1 MFFGNSRISFIKNL
15 VSLIGNATDN
25 NYVITFIDESVSDY
39 TNAQGTSIGPYWQED
54 YENFLVTMEG
64 KNSNSYIVFDIE
76 TQGSTPDYIWA
87 ENSSTSLPF
96 SSDNIVNIFRP
107 NSGTQQEFYET
118 VLMNLE
124 SRWGN
129 SIWQHLVDNDL
140 KLLIVVDVSGSMD
153 TSLIQGALNTFQ
165 GFLNEKGVQ
174 SYILDG
180 CQNERWLAWGS
191 AAYHDGEN
199 AGCSASCLY
208 GKRCH
213 YICNDE
219 ISDCYGAQY
228 TVCIP
233 PFIYSNGSVVE
244 NECQPYCSSGDAG
257 PGQLIFPLEQPIQ
270 YVGEVICGDFG
281 GGAGLAC
288 AQQLCELSEDSW
300 CVGCSFGNNTWCDAC
315 VPCKEGNYQHK
326 CVKCH
331 YLSADQFDINPPSF
345 SYGISFCGIAS
356 CSVTSGTYFGMTSW
370 NEGAETWSW
379 INATHTTENPTTL
392 WGRDC
397 HPYFQDDSSNCGV
410 CPATTISGDI
420 LWEIE
425 VCDEGCSNC
434 AQGLTA
440 YFPNGVLGFVWTS
453 QYNVCNLG
461 CTS

>member
-1 MFFGNSRISFIKNL
+1 
-15 VSLIGNATDN
+15 
-25 NYVITFIDESVSDY
+25 
-39 TNAQGTSIGPYWQED
+39 
-54 YENFLVTMEG
+54 
-64 KNSNSYIVFDIE
+64 
-76 TQGSTPDYIWA
+76 
-87 ENSSTSLPF
+87 
-96 SSDNIVNIFRP
+96 
-107 NSGTQQEFYET
+107 
-118 VLMNLE
+118 
-124 SRWGN
+124 
-129 SIWQHLVDNDL
+129 
-140 KLLIVVDVSGSMD
+140 LLIVVDVSGSMD

-331 YLSADQFDINPPSF
+331 YLSAGQINSNPPSF

-440 YFPNGVLGFVWTS
+440 YLPNGVLGFVWTS